1 MVAGIQLT
9 VKYLE
14 VMKIKTIVEVFWE
27 I

>member
-14 VMKIKTIVEVFWE
+14 VMKIKTIV
-27 I
+27 

>member
-14 VMKIKTIVEVFWE
+14 VMEIKTIVEVFWE